1 VQGVVLGGVAL
12 GSAGV
17 AQRRPPSLPA
27 PPTPDV
33 SGLAPSPEAL
43 DSQSLALANLLP
55 SLADPAAEQGPLIV
69 NTRVSREPFADYA
82 REGDPGNSIFL
93 KGTKGRAVV
102 PWTPVFARE
111 NNLLQLPVSVTQQI
125 DCAELLVVNE
135 SSARYPVF
143 GNKARK
149 YEFLLPNLKWSG
161 AKRLATMGAVS
172 SNHAMQFAIANR
184 SADLTGEGEPLNC
197 DLELVLFEVTG
208 ATTDTA
214 RLAALRSLVQGVAVA
229 SNDAELVGDATHEYA
244 KHWLQPDTVSIVPA
258 GGSNEI
264 SVLGHMNAVAELARL
279 LDAAQVWS
287 GPPDVIFVPMGT
299 GSTVLGLLFGVHLM
313 RWKTKVVGV
322 ADQDKSYLTRWLMNR
337 QPGTPLVEGN
347 VIKLAQSTA
356 AWLQKIR
363 FPGIS
368 PEVLRRVQDDIF
380 SPDSDSWAPG
390 YGLVESADIAWA
402 DELKDAGLTL
412 DPVFTLKAWRS
423 LLKKSRNG
431 ELKDKKV
438 VFWNTYNSF
447 DFAPPV
453 LSSLG

>member
-1 VQGVVLGGVAL
+1 MHLSRRKFVQGVVLGGVAL

-33 SGLAPSPEAL
+33 SGLAPLPEAL

-161 AKRLATMGAVS
+161 SKRLGTVGAVS
-172 SNHAMQFAIANR
+172 SNHALQFAVANR
-184 SADLTGEGEPLNC
+184 VADLTGDGQPLNC
-197 DLELVLFEVTG
+197 DLDLVLFEVPG
-208 ATTDTA
+208 AATDMA
-214 RLAALRSLVQGVAVA
+214 RLAILRGLVQQVAIA
-229 SNDAELVGDATHEYA
+229 KNDVELVGEAAPEYA
-244 KHWLQPDTVSIVPA
+244 RNWLHPDTDLLVPP
-258 GGSNEI
+258 GG
-264 SVLGHMNAVAELARL
+264 
-279 LDAAQVWS
+279 
-287 GPPDVIFVPMGT
+287 
-299 GSTVLGLLFGVHLM
+299 
-313 RWKTKVVGV
+313 
-322 ADQDKSYLTRWLMNR
+322 
-337 QPGTPLVEGN
+337 
-347 VIKLAQSTA
+347 
-356 AWLQKIR
+356 
-363 FPGIS
+363 
-368 PEVLRRVQDDIF
+368 
-380 SPDSDSWAPG
+380 
-390 YGLVESADIAWA
+390 
-402 DELKDAGLTL
+402 
-412 DPVFTLKAWRS
+412 
-423 LLKKSRNG
+423 
-431 ELKDKKV
+431 
-438 VFWNTYNSF
+438 
-447 DFAPPV
+447 
-453 LSSLG
+453 